1 MVWCWPDRER
11 QLAQCVPARWRHDRR
26 GLERDATD
34 VPVNQPPDH
43 EDDGD
48 QAEYAADPDGTALTV
63 IASTVEPK
71 PAPEQNEE

>member
-1 MVWCWPDRER
+1 V
-11 QLAQCVPARWRHDRR
+11 AVHK
-26 GLERDATD
+26 
-34 VPVNQPPDH
+34 PPDH

-71 PAPEQNEE
+71 RAPEQNEEQDNDE